1 MHGLGISE
9 PQGPLPTIAACFGCC
24 TDSAILLADAMIE
37 KPYSHGANIALRG
50 DPSTAFHLVLDGIV
64 VAEIFGI
71 DGQQAQLTRHGPGE
85 IFGAYPVP
93 TEYRADFRAATDCRL
108 LSIPTQ
114 RLETLA
120 MAHAD
125 IGAGIAGLLARQLD
139 RMLDRMA
146 ARIGLSASGRFH
158 KALLQLADDTPSAG
172 YFGASAQCA
181 YHARNGITRANRV
194 AAPRH
199 RRAPSGSFA
208 HRVAANAG
216 GVGGLGCVHWHMCQF
231 FDRLHQQRHI
241 AIARQAVIAIFDKG
255 YAHIG
260 RLQRRCQFQGK
271 LPWHVGI
278 GMPMQQPYWASQPNG
293 SVQQFV
299 ANAIVIQ

>member
-1 MHGLGISE
+1 MHGMGISE

-24 TDSAILLADAMIE
+24 TDSALLLADAMIE
-37 KPYSHGANIALRG
+37 KPYAHGANIALRG
-50 DPSTAFHLVLDGIV
+50 DPSTALHLVLDGIV

-114 RLETLA
+114 RLESLA
-120 MAHAD
+120 LAHAD

-158 KALLQLADDTPSAG
+158 KALLQLADDNGAIRPAPVISALALSVHTTRETG
-172 YFGASAQCA
+172 SRALTALL
-181 YHARNGITRANRV
+181 RRGIV
-194 AAPRH
+194 ERH
-199 RRAPSGSFA
+199 PDHLRIVSRRMLEEL
-208 HRVAANAG
+208 V
-216 GVGGLGCVHWHMCQF
+216 V
-231 FDRLHQQRHI
+231 
-241 AIARQAVIAIFDKG
+241 
-255 YAHIG
+255 
-260 RLQRRCQFQGK
+260 
-271 LPWHVGI
+271 
-278 GMPMQQPYWASQPNG
+278 
-293 SVQQFV
+293 
-299 ANAIVIQ
+299 